1 MTLKDVLSINSAAT
15 PEHDFAVSRLTVQHG
30 QTPVFKAK
38 PASFFAPS
46 PAKKFG
52 TFERK

>member
-1 MTLKDVLSINSAAT
+1 MTLKDVLSINSAA
-15 PEHDFAVSRLTVQHG
+15 PEHDFAVSRLVVNHG
-30 QTPVFKAK
+30 QTPVFRAK